1 MTKMNPL
8 QKSNL
13 DTSHLDLSK
22 TERLILTYIKSHPP
36 EECMLDKITKGISRS
51 RATILKY
58 LEILYAKDIIT
69 YKFVGRSKLWYLKE
83 APGESFSLMDDI
95 KGEIS
100 KAEIIPQEAEMVSKA
115 SRLHNLI
122 MDELKTRKILDR
134 TENIIFTVNNNLD
147 IVAYNERFK
156 TIFTDKED
164 LNDILTKN
172 QRLLISSEINSLV
185 NGGKKVIELDLEEK
199 IGIFRPYTFQIS
211 PLLDDKKNIMGT
223 VFIGNEVSDAIKT
236 KKELETLLFIA
247 RVAGSAENEEQLMK
261 EVSKGINEIIP
272 FESCFIM
279 LKDFKENSDRIYW
292 AYQIPKSLFNSE
304 IPSFLKLFVKKSID
318 ARETI
323 SEASGEYY
331 LESTKSH
338 IGNNSLNL
346 MLSIPIIDEDQAIGA
361 ILLLSKLKSVN
372 SSKLEN
378 VEMAADE
385 IARYLKLQRIKKEKE
400 EYANT
405 LLAMNQVSNI
415 INSTEDE
422 DEMLEKSVKSTIESL
437 DFDMGCIYLN
447 DDKEDLAL
455 RVQKNLPE
463 NLRKMCVAG
472 MFKDLFSKMFEKQN
486 LVYITPESPDYD
498 SLDPAIYSSG
508 VKTLLILPIKSGNEI
523 IGLLNM
529 GSHQIKTYNEVSLKN
544 LSSIG
549 LQLGLALE
557 RSKMALKLKSKE

>member
-13 DTSHLDLSK
+13 DMSHLDLSN

-36 EECMLDKITKGISRS
+36 EECMLDKITMGISRS

-58 LEILYAKDIIT
+58 LEILYAKDILN

-83 APGESFSLMDDI
+83 TPGESFSLMNDI
-95 KGEIS
+95 NGEIS
-100 KAEIIPQEAEMVSKA
+100 KAEIIPQESEMVSKA

-122 MDELKTRKILDR
+122 LDELKTRKILDR
-134 TENIIFTVNNNLD
+134 TENIIFTVDNNLD

-156 TIFTDKED
+156 TIFTDKKD

-185 NGGKKVIELDLEEK
+185 KGKKIIELDLEEK

-211 PLLDDKKNIMGT
+211 PLLDDKKNKVGT
-223 VFIGNEVSDAIKT
+223 VFIGNEVSEAIQT

-272 FESCFIM
+272 FESCSII
-279 LKDFKENSDRIYW
+279 LKDLKKNSDRFYW
-292 AYQIPKSLFNSE
+292 AYKMPKTLFNGE

-318 ARETI
+318 ARETM
-323 SEASGEYY
+323 SEAKGEYY
-331 LESTKSH
+331 LEATKSH
-338 IGNNSLNL
+338 MGNNSLNL
-346 MLSIPIIDEDQAIGA
+346 MLSIPIIDEDQAVGA

-385 IARYLKLQRIKKEKE
+385 IAGYLKLQRIKKEKE
-400 EYANT
+400 EFANT

-415 INSTEDE
+415 INSTENE

-463 NLRKMCVAG
+463 NLRRMCVAG

-498 SLDPAIYSSG
+498 SLDPALYSSG
-508 VKTLLILPIKSGNEI
+508 VKTLLILPIKTGNEI

-529 GSHQIKTYNEVSLKN
+529 GSHQIKTYNEVSLEN